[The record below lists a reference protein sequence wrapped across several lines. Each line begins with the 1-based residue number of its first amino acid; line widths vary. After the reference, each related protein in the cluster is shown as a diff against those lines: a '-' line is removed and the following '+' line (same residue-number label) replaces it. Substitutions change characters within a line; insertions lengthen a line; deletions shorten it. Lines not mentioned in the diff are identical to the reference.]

1 MTRYHFDKCK
11 SIKITEQHY
20 VLNNVMEHPFI
31 NTAALADK
39 SMEDLQNS
47 INDLT
52 KKLNFAYQMQNGAM
66 INQLRMV
73 MESYKAEYGRK
84 MDEVLKKQGDRTQ
97 INIQKES

>member
-1 MTRYHFDKCK
+1 
-11 SIKITEQHY
+11 
-20 VLNNVMEHPFI
+20 MEHPFI

-52 KKLNFAYQMQNGAM
+52 KKLNFAYQMQNGDM